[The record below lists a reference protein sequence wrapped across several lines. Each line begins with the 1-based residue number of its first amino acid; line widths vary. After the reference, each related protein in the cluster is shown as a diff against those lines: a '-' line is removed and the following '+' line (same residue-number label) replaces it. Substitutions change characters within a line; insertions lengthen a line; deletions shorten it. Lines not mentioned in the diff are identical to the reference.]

1 MTTEEL
7 NVIIT
12 AQNKE
17 FNKRLDEVNGQLDTL
32 GKKAET
38 SAQSTSNA
46 FRSMAAVLS
55 SLGIAKLLGD
65 MNKAYT
71 VQMLNETKLET
82 VMRNRIGATE
92 EEIASVK
99 RLTAA
104 QQQIGIIGDEIQL
117 AGAQQLATFATSA
130 KTIET
135 LIPAMNNLM
144 AQQNGFN
151 STESSAVSVANLMG
165 KALNGQASAL
175 TRVGIT
181 FSKAQEQVLKYGT
194 EAQRAATLAEVITQ
208 NVGNMNEALRNTTQG
223 ELQALKNDFGDL
235 KEEIGATFQP
245 LLGVLIPMVSDGLQ
259 TVRPYVEK
267 LGEGFK
273 TVADYI
279 SALSPETKKL
289 ITQGVMGVAVIAA
302 VTKGMK
308 LLSLATRS
316 ASGWLGVIVTALAL
330 LTAYRQ
336 IENAGDSTANSLDKE
351 EESANNAAAG
361 ISNLNDSVGELGDT
375 TKKSLAAVDK
385 LNIINGSTGGIIDVD
400 TESISAAA
408 DEAAALKKDLEEAT
422 GDNLEIGVDLSW
434 EGIMKSFSALWDW
447 LTTDGWAAL
456 KDTVGWL
463 VGNAWEALE
472 EAWNTTVDI
481 GKNIWKFFFG
491 TEAEKD
497 EAAIFLY
504 DTLGEINEKF
514 KTFFGDV
521 GEDWSAFWT
530 GIGDGIFELANGD
543 MRKGLDLI
551 DRQFRET
558 FGDIWVD
565 VSNYMQDI
573 GSAWYEM
580 LHGDEIKMNE
590 LASKYNTLN
599 SDMNAAIVE
608 NLKQGQSA
616 EEALET
622 AKAKLLT
629 TSEMVY
635 YYNNGGIAKTL
646 SDVQRWQNNLI
657 ESGQLYD
664 YADYSD
670 LSPAFKP
677 DYSGKEQQSIS
688 GLRSLRDTNTSEGR
702 IPPISLTVV
711 SELDGEKVGEFS
723 RNYSA
728 RDLARSNGY

>member
-32 GKKAET
+32 GKKAEK
-38 SAQSTSNA
+38 SAQSTSSA

-65 MNKAYT
+65 LNKAYT
-71 VQMLNETKLET
+71 VQMMNETKLET

-117 AGAQQLATFATSA
+117 AGAQQLATFATST

-144 AQQNGFN
+144 AQQNGFS

-181 FSKAQEQVLKYGT
+181 FNAAQEQVLKYGT

-208 NVGNMNEALRNTTQG
+208 NVGNMNKALRGTTQG

-245 LLGVLIPMVSDGLQ
+245 LLGVLIPMASDGLQ
-259 TVRPYVEK
+259 ALRPYVGK
-267 LGEGFK
+267 LEEGFR
-273 TVADYI
+273 TVSEWI
-279 SALSPETKKL
+279 STISPRTMSVIKVTVSAAL
-289 ITQGVMGVAVIAA
+289 AVTA
-302 VTKGMK
+302 VTKATQ
-308 LLSLATRS
+308 LLTLAKAGYSAVLSVLIPKQLTFTTLLRS
-316 ASGWLGVIVTALAL
+316 AAGWIGILAGAIALFGIISDIKNSSDISAEAL
-330 LTAYRQ
+330 DAQ
-336 IENAGDSTANSLDKE
+336 
-351 EESANNAAAG
+351 EESANTAAEG
-361 ISNLNDSVGELGDT
+361 VGNLSDSVGELGET

-385 LNIINGSTGGIIDVD
+385 LNIIGGGNGNIIGVD
-400 TESISAAA
+400 TEGIISAAA
-408 DEAAALKKDLEEAT
+408 DIGSLKEDIDEVTGQDYSIDMSLNFDLKELGVKLNDLWNGIST
-422 GDNLEIGVDLSW
+422 GFKQMINGDFYGGLKTMDSAFGRFFGESW
-434 EGIMKSFSALWDW
+434 EDW
-447 LTTDGWAAL
+447 SGFWQ
-456 KDTVGWL
+456 
-463 VGNAWEALE
+463 
-472 EAWNTTVDI
+472 DI
-481 GKNIWKFFFG
+481 GKGINQMVNGDFYGGMQTMDTAFRRFFG
-491 TEAEKD
+491 EFGEAWSDFWFNAGVGLQELNAKWSD
-497 EAAIFLY
+497 
-504 DTLGEINEKF
+504 
-514 KTFFGDV
+514 FFQGY
-521 GEDWSAFWT
+521 GSYMY
-530 GIGDGIFELANGD
+530 ELLNGD
-543 MRKGLDLI
+543 KI
-551 DRQFRET
+551 Q
-558 FGDIWVD
+558 
-565 VSNYMQDI
+565 
-573 GSAWYEM
+573 
-580 LHGDEIKMNE
+580 MNE
-590 LASKYNTLN
+590 LASKYSTLN
-599 SDMNAAIVE
+599 SDMNDAIIE
-608 NLKQGQSA
+608 KLKQGQSA
-616 EEALET
+616 EDALEAT
-622 AKAKLLT
+622 KAELLT

-670 LSPAFKP
+670 LSTALRPAF
-677 DYSGKEQQSIS
+677 SGAEQQSVG
-688 GLRSLRDTNTSEGR
+688 GLRNLRDTNNSERG
-702 IPPISLTVV
+702 IPPINLTVV

-723 RNYSA
+723 RNYLA

>member
-32 GKKAET
+32 GKKAES
-38 SAQSTSNA
+38 SARSTSGA

-65 MNKAYT
+65 LNNAYT
-71 VQMLNETKLET
+71 VQMMNETKLET

-181 FSKAQEQVLKYGT
+181 FNEAQEQVLKYGT

-208 NVGNMNEALRNTTQG
+208 NVGNMNEALRGTTQG

-259 TVRPYVEK
+259 AVRPYVEK
-267 LGEGFK
+267 LGEGFQ

-289 ITQGVMGVAVIAA
+289 ITQGVMSVPVIMA
-302 VTKGMK
+302 VTKGMR

-316 ASGWLGVIVTALAL
+316 ASGWLGVIVTVLSL
-330 LTAYRQ
+330 LTAYRK
-336 IENAGDSTANSLDKE
+336 IKEFSETSANAFDEE

-361 ISNLNDSVGELGDT
+361 VSNLNDSVGELGET

-385 LNIINGSTGGIIDVD
+385 LNIIGGSGNIISVD
-400 TESISAAA
+400 TEGISDAA
-408 DEAAALKKDLEEAT
+408 DEVAAFKKDWEEAT
-422 GDNLEIGVDLSW
+422 EDNLEIGVDLSW
-434 EGIMKSFSALWDW
+434 EGIRKSFSELWNW
-447 LTTDGWAAL
+447 LKSKGLPAFKETVENTWEDIKETGKL
-456 KDTVGWL
+456 FKDAFNFDSETQL
-463 VGNAWEALE
+463 QSLR
-472 EAWNTTVDI
+472 
-481 GKNIWKFFFG
+481 
-491 TEAEKD
+491 
-497 EAAIFLY
+497 
-504 DTLGEINEKF
+504 TLNEKVEEIF
-514 KTFFGDV
+514 
-521 GEDWSAFWT
+521 GEDWTNFWQEVGT
-530 GIGDGIFELANGD
+530 TIF
-543 MRKGLDLI
+543 KGLQGTPQERQEALDTWGEWLESLNNEMLECLPFYNEEWSNLWQNVGANKFEADFAFLYPGLAQINETANQYPDLI
-551 DRQFRET
+551 
-558 FGDIWVD
+558 
-565 VSNYMQDI
+565 
-573 GSAWYEM
+573 
-580 LHGDEIKMNE
+580 
-590 LASKYNTLN
+590 
-599 SDMNAAIVE
+599 SDMSEAIVE
-608 NLKQGQSA
+608 NLKQGLSA

-622 AKAKLLT
+622 ARAKLLT
-629 TSEMVY
+629 TDKMVY
-635 YYNNGGIAKTL
+635 YYDNKGATL
-646 SDVQRWQNNLI
+646 ADVQRWQNNLI
-657 ESGQLYD
+657 ESGQIYQ

-670 LSPAFKP
+670 LVPAYKP
-677 DYSGKEQQSIS
+677 DYSGRERQSIS
-688 GLRSLRDTNTSEGR
+688 SLRSMDNIESRSRNYN
-702 IPPISLTVV
+702 ITVI

-723 RNYSA
+723 RRYSE
-728 RDLARSNGY
+728 RELARSNGY

>member
-17 FNKRLDEVNGQLDTL
+17 FNKHLDEVNGQLDTL
-32 GKKAET
+32 GKKAEK
-38 SAQSTSNA
+38 SAQSTSSA

-151 STESSAVSVANLMG
+151 STESSAVSVAGIIG
-165 KALNGQASAL
+165 KALQGQTSAL
-175 TRVGIT
+175 TRAKLS
-181 FSKAQEQVLKYGT
+181 FSEAQEQVLKYGT
-194 EAQRAATLAEVITQ
+194 EAQRAATIVEIITH
-208 NVGNMNEALRNTTQG
+208 NVGNMNEALRATSSGQLTAT
-223 ELQALKNDFGDL
+223 LNDFGDL
-235 KEEIGATFQP
+235 KEAIGATFQP
-245 LLGVLIPMVSDGLQ
+245 LIVTILPMIGTGLQ
-259 TVRPYVEK
+259 AIKPYVDQ
-267 LGEGFK
+267 LGEGFM
-273 TVADYI
+273 TVSEWINSI
-279 SALSPETKKL
+279 SPRTMVVIKVTAGAAL
-289 ITQGVMGVAVIAA
+289 AVTA
-302 VTKGMK
+302 VTK
-308 LLSLATRS
+308 ATQ
-316 ASGWLGVIVTALAL
+316 L
-330 LTAYRQ
+330 LTLAKAGYSAVLSVLIPKQ
-336 IENAGDSTANSLDKE
+336 LTFTTLLKSAAGWIGILAGAIALFGIMGDIKNSSDSSAESLETQGDSANS
-351 EESANNAAAG
+351 AAEG
-361 ISNLNDSVGELGDT
+361 VDNLSDSVGTLGET

-385 LNIINGSTGGIIDVD
+385 LNIIGGNGNIISVD
-400 TESISAAA
+400 TEGIISAAA
-408 DEAAALKKDLEEAT
+408 DVGSIKKDIDDLT
-422 GDNLEIGVDLSW
+422 GQNHTIDMDFGFDLKEIGIKFNDLW
-434 EGIMKSFSALWDW
+434 NGISAGFAQMINGDFYGGMQTMDTAFRSFF
-447 LTTDGWAAL
+447 GEF
-456 KDTVGWL
+456 G
-463 VGNAWEALE
+463 
-472 EAWNTTVDI
+472 EAWSDFWFNAGVGLQEFTA
-481 GKNIWKFFFG
+481 KWSEFFQG
-491 TEAEKD
+491 
-497 EAAIFLY
+497 Y
-504 DTLGEINEKF
+504 G
-514 KTFFGDV
+514 
-521 GEDWSAFWT
+521 SYMY
-530 GIGDGIFELANGD
+530 EL
-543 MRKGLDLI
+543 
-551 DRQFRET
+551 
-558 FGDIWVD
+558 
-565 VSNYMQDI
+565 
-573 GSAWYEM
+573 
-580 LHGDEIKMNE
+580 LHGDEIQMNE

-599 SDMNAAIVE
+599 SDMNDAIIE
-608 NLKQGQSA
+608 KLKQGQSA
-616 EEALET
+616 EDALEA
-622 AKAKLLT
+622 AKAELLT

-646 SDVQRWQNNLI
+646 ADVQRWQNNLI
-657 ESGQLYD
+657 ESGQLYE

-670 LSPAFKP
+670 LSPTFKP

-688 GLRSLRDTNTSEGR
+688 SLRSLRDTNTSEGY